1 MISRKNRVTS
11 MWKDLTLAL
20 FSFNSGCFVLHTYT
34 GTVCYGRKGFL
45 VDTATRSY
53 FASFPQDTIHNI
65 RCGEQ
70 HTSRENMQVRIL
82 LFMRESPF
90 NPFRLFLTGQSHSLS
105 FLLLK
110 KLKQTCYLCFW
121 GPVFQCLS
129 SSKTLLYRIGSFNF
143 TRGCE
148 KQFLLRVFS
157 VDHGNLVCQF

>member
-1 MISRKNRVTS
+1 MIIINNNFVILSQHFYDMTSWRKRVTS
-11 MWKDLTLAL
+11 IKRKDLTLAL

-110 KLKQTCYLCFW
+110 NFSKLM
-121 GPVFQCLS
+121 
-129 SSKTLLYRIGSFNF
+129 
-143 TRGCE
+143 
-148 KQFLLRVFS
+148 LLRSCFSMFVFKQNS
-157 VDHGNLVCQF
+157 TL